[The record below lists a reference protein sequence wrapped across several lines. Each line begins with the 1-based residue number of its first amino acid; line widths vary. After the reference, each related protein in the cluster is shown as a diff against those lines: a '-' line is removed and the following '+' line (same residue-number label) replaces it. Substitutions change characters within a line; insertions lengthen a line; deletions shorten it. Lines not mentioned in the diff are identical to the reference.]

1 MHLQTIDWVI
11 VLASL
16 SICFIP
22 ALFFGKRAG
31 KSTSEFFVSGRA
43 VPWWLAGLSMVATT
57 FSSDTPNL
65 VTDIVRRNGVA
76 GNWVW
81 WAFTLTGVATV
92 FFYARLWRRSNVM
105 TDLEF
110 YEIRYSGKA
119 AGMVRGFRSVYLGFF
134 FNCIIMA
141 TVNLAACKI
150 AAVLFG
156 LPRWQTLL
164 FIFVLNVA
172 FAAVSGLWGVLVIDM
187 IQFFIKMTAVIAA
200 AYFAVKYVGGLGTM
214 VTTLSAKAGPN
225 GLNYLSILPD
235 FKNNWDMA
243 IAIFIMPIAVQW
255 WAVWYPGAEPGGGSY
270 IAQRMLAS
278 KSEKDALGGVLFFN
292 VAHYVLRP
300 WPWILVGLCS
310 LIVYPELADIQKA
323 FPGLDPRLIG
333 HDIAYPAMLK
343 FLPVGFIGLMV
354 GGLIAANSST
364 ILTHLNWGASYLVHD
379 FYRRFLRKGES
390 EHHYVMAGRV
400 ATVFLFLSASGLV
413 FVLDTAKDSFD
424 IILQVGAGTGLL
436 YLVRWFWWRVNAWCE
451 VNAMISSFLVS
462 ILLLALRK
470 PHFLLSQ
477 GLALPNH
484 YALLI
489 TIAVTTVT
497 WVLTAFF
504 GPRTDTNVLVEFYKK
519 VRPFG
524 PGWGWVRQKAGIT
537 LGDTRTRHENIPL
550 ALVGWTSGVA
560 TIWSAL
566 FTVGNVLYGRWAYAG
581 GLFAV
586 FLVSGSIL
594 LRVVNRLWTKD
605 PLPGAAPIP

>member
-1 MHLQTIDWVI
+1 MHLHTIDWVI
-11 VLASL
+11 VFATL

-31 KSTSEFFVSGRA
+31 KNTSEFFVSGRA

-92 FFYARLWRRSNVM
+92 FFYARMWRRSEVM

-110 YEIRYSGKA
+110 YELRYSGKA
-119 AGMVRGFRSVYLGFF
+119 AGVVRGFRSVYLGFL

-150 AAVLFG
+150 AAILFG
-156 LPRWQTLL
+156 LERWQTLL
-164 FIFVLNVA
+164 LVGLLNVV
-172 FAAVSGLWGVLVIDM
+172 FATVTGLWGVLVIDM

-200 AYFAVKYVGGLGTM
+200 AYFAIRYVGGLDVMLTK
-214 VTTLSAKAGPN
+214 LSAMTGPN
-225 GLNYLSILPD
+225 GVHFLNILPD
-235 FKNNWDMA
+235 FKSNWDLA

-278 KSEKDALGGVLFFN
+278 KSEKDSLGAVLFFN
-292 VAHYVLRP
+292 IAHYVLRP

-310 LIVYPELADIQKA
+310 LIVYPQLSDIQKA
-323 FPGLDPRLIG
+323 FPSLDPRLLG

-364 ILTHLNWGASYLVHD
+364 NLTHLNWGASYMVHD
-379 FYRRFLRKGES
+379 FYRRFLKKDATEK
-390 EHHYVMAGRV
+390 HYVMVGRF
-400 ATVFLFLSASGLV
+400 ATIALFLAAGSLV
-413 FVLDTAKDSFD
+413 FVLETAKDSFD

-451 VNAMISSFLVS
+451 VNAMISSFGFSV
-462 ILLLALRK
+462 LLLILRK
-470 PHFLLSQ
+470 AGVVVPT
-477 GLALPNH
+477 H
-484 YALLI
+484 YALIL
-489 TIAVTTVT
+489 TILATTAV
-497 WVLTAFF
+497 WMLTAFF
-504 GPRTDTNVLVEFYKK
+504 GPKTDMQTLVRFYKK

-524 PGWGWVRQKAGIT
+524 PGWEPVRKEAGIT
-537 LGDTRTRHENIPL
+537 REEARSTGDNFPV
-550 ALVGWTSGVA
+550 ALVGWVSGSL

-566 FTVGNVLYGRWAYAG
+566 FTVGNVLYKRWTYAAVLFG
-581 GLFAV
+581 VFAV
-586 FLVSGSIL
+586 SSLAL
-594 LRVVNRLWTKD
+594 LRVVNRLWAKD
-605 PLPGAAPIP
+605 PVAAGSGTAMT

>member
-1 MHLQTIDWVI
+1 MHLQTIDWII
-11 VLASL
+11 VVGILV
-16 SICFIP
+16 ICFGP
-22 ALFFGKRAG
+22 ALFFSKRSGKN
-31 KSTSEFFVSGRA
+31 TSEFFASGRS

-92 FFYARLWRRSNVM
+92 FFYARLWRRSGVM

-110 YEIRYSGKA
+110 YEMRYSGKA
-119 AGMVRGFRSVYLGFF
+119 AGVVRGFRSVYLGLF

-150 AAVLFG
+150 AGILFG

-172 FAAVSGLWGVLVIDM
+172 FAAVSGFWGVLVIDM

-214 VTTLSAKAGPN
+214 VSTLAAKTGPN
-225 GLNYLSILPD
+225 GVHYLNILPD
-235 FKNNWDMA
+235 FKNHWDMA
-243 IAIFIMPIAVQW
+243 LAVFIMPIAVQW

-278 KSEKDALGGVLFFN
+278 KSEKDSLSAVLFFN
-292 VAHYVLRP
+292 IAHYVLRP

-310 LIVYPELADIQKA
+310 LIVYPQLSDIQAA
-323 FPGLDPRLIG
+323 FPHLDPTLIG

-379 FYRRFLRKGES
+379 FYRRFLRKDAGEK
-390 EHHYVMAGRV
+390 HYVMIGRV
-400 ATVFLFLSASGLV
+400 ATVVLFLCASGMV
-413 FVLDTAKDSFD
+413 FLMDTAKDSFD

-451 VNAMISSFLVS
+451 VNAMISSFVVS
-462 ILLLALRK
+462 ILLL
-470 PHFLLSQ
+470 LLKR
-477 GLALPNH
+477 GGAVIPTH

-489 TIAVTTVT
+489 TIAVTTIC
-497 WVLTAFF
+497 WVSTAFLAK
-504 GPRTDTNVLVEFYKK
+504 PTDRKTLIEFYKK

-524 PGWGWVRQKAGIT
+524 PGWKTIRAEAGIT
-537 LGDTRTRHENIPL
+537 EASAKGTHESIPL

-560 TIWSAL
+560 VIWSAL
-566 FTVGNVLYGRWAYAG
+566 FTVGNILYGRWNYVWILLG
-581 GLFAV
+581 V
-586 FLVSGSIL
+586 FLVSGYVL
-594 LRVVNRLWTKD
+594 LRVVNRLWDKPDSAIGGTK
-605 PLPGAAPIP
+605 